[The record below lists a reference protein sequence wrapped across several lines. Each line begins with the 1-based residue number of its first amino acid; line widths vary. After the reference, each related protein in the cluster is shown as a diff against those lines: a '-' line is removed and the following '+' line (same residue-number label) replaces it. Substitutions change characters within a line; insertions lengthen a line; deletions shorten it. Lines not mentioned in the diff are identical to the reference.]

1 MKAELS
7 RVAWKRDDEACAEL
21 TGIRRTLGADGP
33 LALSS
38 PAVAR
43 RAFALAKAL
52 DLAPHLLSEPRRRR
66 YTVTL
71 SRIPRQHSV
80 SREPRALLRGAV
92 LARGYVAAPGR
103 PYHLEMVAPT
113 PEWASVLQAAM
124 AQLGV
129 AAQVATRRQRSVVY
143 VKDHEQVAALLAH
156 LGAHRAQLRLEAES
170 VVRSMKGE
178 VNRRVNGE
186 ASNLRRAVETG
197 VAQEHALL
205 ALAAQGGWDA
215 WPEAFRR
222 LAQVRLDHP
231 DWTLEQLGRAMVPP
245 MSKSSVAYRLRRMLT
260 GGPPQARPPRGAAS
274 PSRRPSGA
282 GQGRRVSDRGAPPR
296 QRTDGGA

>member
-1 MKAELS
+1 MRTGWSHTREVKAELS
-7 RVAWKRDDEACAEL
+7 RVAWKRADEARAEL
-21 TGIRRTLGADGP
+21 AGLARTLGADGR
-33 LALSS
+33 LELSS
-38 PAVAR
+38 PVVAR

-52 DLAPHLLSEPRRRR
+52 GLAPQLLSEPRRRR
-66 YTVTL
+66 YTVSL
-71 SRIPRQHSV
+71 AGSPLQPPV
-80 SREPRALLRGAV
+80 GREPRALLRGAV

-103 PYHLEMVAPT
+103 PYHLEMVAPSA
-113 PEWASVLQAAM
+113 EWASALQAAM

-129 AAQVATRRQRSVVY
+129 AAQVAIRRGRSVVY

-170 VVRSMKGE
+170 VVRSMKND

-197 VAQEHALL
+197 VAQEHALR

-222 LAQVRLDHP
+222 LAQLRLDHP
-231 DWTLEQLGRAMVPP
+231 DWTLEQLGRAMVPHL
-245 MSKSSVAYRLRRMLT
+245 SKPSVAYRLRRMLT
-260 GGPPQARPPRGAAS
+260 GVPPQPRPRGRA
-274 PSRRPSGA
+274 RRTGH
-282 GQGRRVSDRGAPPR
+282 
-296 QRTDGGA
+296 

>member
-7 RVAWKRDDEACAEL
+7 RVAWKRADEARVEL
-21 TGIRRTLGADGP
+21 SGLLGTLGADGP
-33 LALSS
+33 VALSS
-38 PAVAR
+38 PVVAR
-43 RAFALAKAL
+43 RVFALGKAVG
-52 DLAPHLLSEPRRRR
+52 LAPQLLSEPGRRR

-71 SRIPRQHSV
+71 SRAPLHHPTG
-80 SREPRALLRGAV
+80 REPRALLRGAV

-103 PYHLEMVAPT
+103 PYHLEVVAPSAA
-113 PEWASVLQAAM
+113 WASVLQAAM

-143 VKDHEQVAALLAH
+143 IKDHDQVAALLAH

-222 LAQVRLDHP
+222 LAQLRLDHP

-245 MSKSSVAYRLRRMLT
+245 LSKPSVAYRLRRMLT
-260 GGPPQARPPRGAAS
+260 GAPPHARPRVAAHERR
-274 PSRRPSGA
+274 SRC
-282 GQGRRVSDRGAPPR
+282 
-296 QRTDGGA
+296 

>member
-7 RVAWKRDDEACAEL
+7 RVAWKRADEARAEFAGL
-21 TGIRRTLGADGP
+21 MGTLGADGP
-33 LALSS
+33 LELSS
-38 PAVAR
+38 PVVAR

-52 DLAPHLLSEPRRRR
+52 GLAPQLLSEPRRR

-71 SRIPRQHSV
+71 SRTPLHHPTG
-80 SREPRALLRGAV
+80 REPRALLRGAV

-103 PYHLEMVAPT
+103 PYHLEVVAPS

-129 AAQVATRRQRSVVY
+129 AAPVATRRQRSVVY

-205 ALAAQGGWDA
+205 ALAGQGGWDA

-222 LAQVRLDHP
+222 LAQLRLDHP

-245 MSKSSVAYRLRRMLT
+245 LSKPSVAYRLRRMLT
-260 GGPPQARPPRGAAS
+260 GVPPQKRPLAGVRGRE
-274 PSRRPSGA
+274 SRR
-282 GQGRRVSDRGAPPR
+282 
-296 QRTDGGA
+296 